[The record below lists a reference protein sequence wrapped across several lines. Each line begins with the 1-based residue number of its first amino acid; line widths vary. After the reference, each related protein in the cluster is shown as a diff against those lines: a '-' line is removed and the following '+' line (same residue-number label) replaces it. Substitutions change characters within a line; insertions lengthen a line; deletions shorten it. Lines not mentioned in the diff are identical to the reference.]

1 MLLLFYSFL
10 FFLKED
16 EYLGELLVSLTY
28 LAQAERLNVGIIEA
42 RNLKAL
48 SMHIEAGLLIN
59 FFSSSSSI
67 TSSYICSFFI

>member
-1 MLLLFYSFL
+1 MYILGKFYFL
-10 FFLKED
+10 FFVSKED

-48 SMHIEAGLLIN
+48 SMHIEAGWLLYFSFFFSLIN
-59 FFSSSSSI
+59 Q
-67 TSSYICSFFI
+67 

>member
-1 MLLLFYSFL
+1 LFSQ
-10 FFLKED
+10 ED

-48 SMHIEAGLLIN
+48 SMHIEAGRLLN
-59 FFSSSSSI
+59 SFFS
-67 TSSYICSFFI
+67 FLK